1 VAELLSSAG
10 CVKSKAGGVLQDSL
24 VEVSALDHGRN
35 PKAAVEP
42 SPAACRGRS
51 ELVYHREVGFHRAV
65 SIRVTIPLPDH
76 HVGAFN
82 TFRCANELQFS
93 AEKS

>member
-1 VAELLSSAG
+1 MAELLSSAG
-10 CVKSKAGGVLQDSL
+10 WVKSKSGGVLQDSL

-42 SPAACRGRS
+42 SPAVCRGRS
-51 ELVYHREVGFHRAV
+51 ELLHHREVGFHRAV
-65 SIRVTIPLPDH
+65 SIRVTIPFPDH
-76 HVGAFN
+76 RVGAFN
-82 TFRCANELQFS
+82 TLRCANELQLS